1 MVPATILVVADVSML
16 STGETVMTNHIVVS
30 SRGQRARRFALVF
43 AVILL
48 GFVLGVDLFVLW
60 LGDGTFASVGN
71 FKLVAFLA
79 AFICAC
85 GLFQLHRLSG
95 DGARVAKLLGGTL
108 VVLEPADSSLRQF
121 RNVATETAI
130 AAGIPMPKLFVIQG
144 DVCINAFAAG
154 TAGHGTAVAVSAG
167 ALKKLSRAELQG
179 VVAHE
184 MAHLRHEDVAL
195 SRLLASG
202 LFGLLCF
209 TLLGKLL
216 LAGAAASG
224 STRTKEGGGGALLL
238 GAIGLGMLVTGALGW
253 VAAAVLDAATSREME
268 FRADADAARMLS
280 DSTGL
285 VGALVKLG
293 QESKAF
299 PAEASGWLRASNP
312 MFFNVA
318 AKRYWFD
325 THPPLLDRI
334 RALDSARAAEL
345 QTMMGG

>member
-1 MVPATILVVADVSML
+1 
-16 STGETVMTNHIVVS
+16 MTNHIVVTAH
-30 SRGQRARRFALVF
+30 GQRARRFALVF
-43 AVILL
+43 ALTL
-48 GFVLGVDLFVLW
+48 TGFVIGVDLVVLW
-60 LGDGTFASVGN
+60 LGDGQFSSVSN
-71 FKLVAFLA
+71 IKFLLFLA
-79 AFICAC
+79 AFIGAC
-85 GLFQLHRLSG
+85 GLFQLHQLSG
-95 DGARVAKLLGGTL
+95 DGARVAKLLGGSL
-108 VVLEPADSSLRQF
+108 VVLEPSNAALRQF

-130 AAGIPMPKLFVIQG
+130 AAAIPMPKLFVTEG
-144 DVCINAFAAG
+144 DSRINAFAAG
-154 TAGHGTAVAVSAG
+154 TGDKGTAVAVSAG

-184 MAHLRHEDVAL
+184 MAHLRHGDVAL

-209 TLLGKLL
+209 TLLGKVL

-224 STRTKEGGGGALLL
+224 GTKSKEGAGGALLL
-238 GAIGLGMLVTGALGW
+238 GAVGLGLLETGALGW
-253 VAAAVLDAATSREME
+253 LAAAVLDAATSREME
-268 FRADADAARMLS
+268 FRADADAVRMLS
-280 DSTGL
+280 DSAGL

-318 AKRYWFD
+318 VKRHWFD

-334 RALDSARAAEL
+334 RALDPSKSAEL

>member
-1 MVPATILVVADVSML
+1 
-16 STGETVMTNHIVVS
+16 MTNHIVVTS
-30 SRGQRARRFALVF
+30 HGQRARRLSLVF
-43 AVILL
+43 ALTVT
-48 GFVLGVDLFVLW
+48 GFVIGVDLLVLW
-60 LGDGTFASVGN
+60 LGNGEFASTDNVK
-71 FKLVAFLA
+71 FLLFLA
-79 AFICAC
+79 AFIGAC
-85 GLFQLHRLSG
+85 GLFQMYRLTG
-95 DGARVAKLLGGTL
+95 DGAKVAKLLGGTL
-108 VVLEPADSSLRQF
+108 VVLEPSDTSRRQF

-130 AAGIPMPKLFVIQG
+130 AAGIPMPKLFVIDG
-144 DVCINAFAAG
+144 DAGINAFAAG
-154 TAGHGTAVAVSAG
+154 TADKGTAVAVSAG

-184 MAHLRHEDVAL
+184 MAHLRHDDVAL

-202 LFGLLCF
+202 LFALLCF
-209 TLLGKLL
+209 TLLGKVL

-224 STRTKEGGGGALLL
+224 STKSKEGAGGALLL
-238 GAIGLGMLVTGALGW
+238 GAVGLGMLATGALGW
-253 VAAAVLDAATSREME
+253 LAAAVLDAATSREME

-280 DSTGL
+280 DSSGL

-293 QESKAF
+293 QESKEF

-334 RALDSARAAEL
+334 RALDPSRAAEL